1 MSLKL
6 HYNILST
13 YSQKALLALYEK
25 GVNFTPVI
33 INLMDEQARAEYKKI
48 YPLGKIPLLMGDD
61 LFVPESTS
69 IIEFLET
76 QFPNQGTKLIP
87 SDPIA
92 ARKVRFKDRM
102 NDLYVNEQ
110 IAIIF
115 FDGRKPVEKRNPEA
129 VAKAQQILNLTF
141 GYMEGELA
149 NNPTAGQGDNFTMA
163 DCAAFAPLFYAQ
175 FVHPYSHLPNL
186 TAYFNRLMTRPSVQ
200 RLMVELQP
208 ALQFL
213 QN

>member
-48 YPLGKIPLLMGDD
+48 YPIGKIPLLMGDD
-61 LFVPESTS
+61 AFVPESTS

-76 QFPNQGTKLIP
+76 QYPNQGTKLIP
-87 SDPIA
+87 TDPIA

-102 NDLYVNEQ
+102 SDLYLNEQ
-110 IAIIF
+110 VSIIF

-129 VAKAQQILNLTF
+129 VAKAQQILDSTF
-141 GYMEGELA
+141 AYMEGDLA
-149 NNPTAGQGDNFTMA
+149 NNPTAGSGDNFNMS
-163 DCAAFAPLFYAQ
+163 DCAAFGPLMYAQ
-175 FVHPYSHLPNL
+175 RVHPYSHLPNL
-186 TAYFNRLMTRPSVQ
+186 TAYFNRLMARESAQ
-200 RLMVELQP
+200 RLMAELQP
-208 ALQFL
+208 AMQFL